1 MSHND
6 FSWHL
11 VLILLVFF
19 IHIMRFLFYSVLLY
33 SVFFFSFFTCL
44 LIFKEKGKE
53 DVKLDEWGVGDDLG
67 GDEEGTIVI
76 RIHCMK
82 KTN

>member
-1 MSHND
+1 MA
-6 FSWHL
+6 FSFNLTSLFHTYYEVF
-11 VLILLVFF
+11 VLFCFALFCVLFCFF
-19 IHIMRFLFYSVLLY
+19 P
-33 SVFFFSFFTCL
+33 FFTCL

-76 RIHCMK
+76 RIHGMK